1 MQNVGGAPFDA
12 LLLQSPK
19 KGYISMSRIR
29 LRVKEVA
36 EAQRI
41 NMTLLSHKSYVALNT
56 IRAMYR
62 NPYRTV
68 NTDTLQRL
76 ADALGVSV
84 FELLEEVPDDNINP
98 HEAP

>member
-1 MQNVGGAPFDA
+1 
-12 LLLQSPK
+12 
-19 KGYISMSRIR
+19 MSRIR

-36 EAQRI
+36 EAQGV

-76 ADALGVSV
+76 ADALEVSV
-84 FELLEEVPDDNINP
+84 FALLEEVPDDTTNP
-98 HEAP
+98 HETP

>member
-1 MQNVGGAPFDA
+1 MP
-12 LLLQSPK
+12 
-19 KGYISMSRIR
+19 RIR

-36 EAQRI
+36 EAQGI

-56 IRAMYR
+56 IRAIYR

-84 FELLEEVPDDNINP
+84 FDLIEEVPDDGLNTPKIP
-98 HEAP
+98 

>member
-1 MQNVGGAPFDA
+1 
-12 LLLQSPK
+12 
-19 KGYISMSRIR
+19 
-29 LRVKEVA
+29 VA
-36 EAQRI
+36 EAKGI

-76 ADALGVSV
+76 AEALGVSV
-84 FELLEEVPDDNINP
+84 FDLLEEVSDDESKS
-98 HEAP
+98 HEIP

>member
-1 MQNVGGAPFDA
+1 
-12 LLLQSPK
+12 
-19 KGYISMSRIR
+19 MSRIR

-36 EAQRI
+36 EAQGV

-84 FELLEEVPDDNINP
+84 FALLEEVPDDDTNP
-98 HEAP
+98 HETP

>member
-1 MQNVGGAPFDA
+1 MT
-12 LLLQSPK
+12 
-19 KGYISMSRIR
+19 
-29 LRVKEVA
+29 
-36 EAQRI
+36 EAQGI

-56 IRAMYR
+56 IRAIYH

-84 FELLEEVPDDNINP
+84 FDLMEEVPDDDRNTPKIP
-98 HEAP
+98 

>member
-1 MQNVGGAPFDA
+1 
-12 LLLQSPK
+12 
-19 KGYISMSRIR
+19 MSRIR

-36 EAQRI
+36 EAQGV

-84 FELLEEVPDDNINP
+84 FDLLEEVPDDDPTLHQIP
-98 HEAP
+98 

>member
-1 MQNVGGAPFDA
+1 
-12 LLLQSPK
+12 
-19 KGYISMSRIR
+19 MSKIR

-36 EAQRI
+36 EAHGV

-76 ADALGVSV
+76 ADALDVSV
-84 FELLEEVPDDNINP
+84 FDLLEEVSDDDVNP
-98 HEAP
+98 HETP

>member
-1 MQNVGGAPFDA
+1 MP
-12 LLLQSPK
+12 
-19 KGYISMSRIR
+19 RIR
-29 LRVKEVA
+29 LRLREVA
-36 EAQRI
+36 EAKGV

-76 ADALGVSV
+76 AEALGVSV
-84 FELLEEVPDDNINP
+84 FDLLEEVSDDDGKP
-98 HEAP
+98 QETP

>member
-1 MQNVGGAPFDA
+1 MP
-12 LLLQSPK
+12 
-19 KGYISMSRIR
+19 RIR
-29 LRVKEVA
+29 LRIKEVA
-36 EAQRI
+36 EARGI

-84 FELLEEVPDDNINP
+84 FDLIEEVPDDDTHPQEIP
-98 HEAP
+98 

>member
-1 MQNVGGAPFDA
+1 
-12 LLLQSPK
+12 
-19 KGYISMSRIR
+19 MSRIR

-36 EAQRI
+36 EAQGV

-84 FELLEEVPDDNINP
+84 FALLEEVPDDNTNP
-98 HEAP
+98 HETP

>member
-1 MQNVGGAPFDA
+1 
-12 LLLQSPK
+12 
-19 KGYISMSRIR
+19 MSRIR

-36 EAQRI
+36 EAQGV

-84 FELLEEVPDDNINP
+84 FALLEEVLDDNANP
-98 HEAP
+98 HETP

>member
-1 MQNVGGAPFDA
+1 
-12 LLLQSPK
+12 
-19 KGYISMSRIR
+19 MSRIR

-36 EAQRI
+36 EAKGI

-56 IRAMYR
+56 IRAMYH

-84 FELLEEVPDDNINP
+84 FDLIEEVSDDDTNSQ
-98 HEAP
+98 ETL

>member
-1 MQNVGGAPFDA
+1 MR
-12 LLLQSPK
+12 
-19 KGYISMSRIR
+19 RIR

-36 EAQRI
+36 EAQGI

-84 FELLEEVPDDNINP
+84 FNLIEEVSDDETNP
-98 HEAP
+98 QETPENPLS

>member
-1 MQNVGGAPFDA
+1 
-12 LLLQSPK
+12 
-19 KGYISMSRIR
+19 MSRIR

-36 EAQRI
+36 EAQGV

-84 FELLEEVPDDNINP
+84 FALLEEVPDDDPNP
-98 HEAP
+98 HETP

>member
-1 MQNVGGAPFDA
+1 MP
-12 LLLQSPK
+12 
-19 KGYISMSRIR
+19 RIR
-29 LRVKEVA
+29 LRLREVA
-36 EAQRI
+36 EAKGV

-76 ADALGVSV
+76 AEALGVSV
-84 FELLEEVPDDNINP
+84 FDLLEEVSDDESNP
-98 HEAP
+98 QKTP

>member
-1 MQNVGGAPFDA
+1 MP
-12 LLLQSPK
+12 
-19 KGYISMSRIR
+19 RIK

-36 EAQRI
+36 EAQGI

-56 IRAMYR
+56 IRAIYR

-84 FELLEEVPDDNINP
+84 FDLMEEVPDDDRNTPKIP
-98 HEAP
+98 LL

>member
-1 MQNVGGAPFDA
+1 
-12 LLLQSPK
+12 
-19 KGYISMSRIR
+19 MSRIR

-36 EAQRI
+36 EAQGV

-84 FELLEEVPDDNINP
+84 FALLEEVPDDDTNP
-98 HEAP
+98 HGTP

>member
-1 MQNVGGAPFDA
+1 MP
-12 LLLQSPK
+12 
-19 KGYISMSRIR
+19 RIR

-36 EAQRI
+36 QAQGI

-56 IRAMYR
+56 IRAIYR

-84 FELLEEVPDDNINP
+84 FDLMEEVSEYDADAREP
-98 HEAP
+98 HE